1 MKKIVLTALF
11 LVAITSV
18 FAQKQSGFGLKG
30 GINYN
35 ANGDYYDSATQSSE
49 SPESTIGYHI
59 GVFAK
64 TGGRFY
70 IRPELMYTKTETEYS
85 SGNFKLQKLDAP
97 ILIGL
102 NILGP
107 LHVFAGPSLQYI
119 IDSEFENATIGDFK
133 NDFTVGLNLGV
144 GLNFN
149 KVGIDLRYE
158 RGFNDKEVSL
168 ISDNSTVN
176 INRLDARAHQLI
188 LSLSIL
194 L

>member
-18 FAQKQSGFGLKG
+18 FAQKQGGFGLKG

-35 ANGDYYDSATQSSE
+35 ANGDYYNSATQSSE

-64 TGGRFY
+64 TGGRLY

-102 NILGP
+102 NIIGP

-119 IDSEFENATIGDFK
+119 INSDFENATIGDFK
-133 NDFTVGLNLGV
+133 DDFTVGLNLGV
-144 GLNFN
+144 GLSFN

-168 ISDNSTVN
+168 INDNATVN

>member
-35 ANGDYYDSATQSSE
+35 ANGDYFDSATQSSE

-64 TGGRFY
+64 IGGRLY

>member
-1 MKKIVLTALF
+1 MKKIILTALF

-59 GVFAK
+59 GVFGK
-64 TGGRFY
+64 TGGRLY

-102 NILGP
+102 NIIGP

-133 NDFTVGLNLGV
+133 DDFTVGLNLGV

-168 ISDNSTVN
+168 INDNSSVN